1 MRRNRDAVQ
10 SLKPYLGNV
19 ETDPGEKDRYGAAL
33 HSAALGRP
41 YTQLSFHA
49 FTENEQYAY
58 WKAVDRSGLLIL
70 KGKTLD
76 EQTGFS
82 WLSPA
87 PLNFLDQVRN
97 EASYATIY
105 CLVGT
110 SAWMQPGSEPPAH
123 AVVSKMIWQLL
134 ERKPDLVGNPDRLGD
149 VRNRIQMQ
157 SWRHPIPKEPCGLL
171 LEMLSAVPKAYIV
184 IDRIDRADCDP
195 VAFINEL
202 LRVIERCPTIVKI
215 FVVLGESFDSGF
227 DMGAL
232 DLTGVGDKC
241 FVVTMDQELRRPSA

>member
-10 SLKPYLGNV
+10 SLKPYFGNV
-19 ETDPGEKDRYGAAL
+19 ETDPGEIDSYGAAL
-33 HSAALGRP
+33 HSAALERP
-41 YTQLSFHA
+41 YAQLDFPA

-87 PLNFLDQVRN
+87 SLNVLDQVRN
-97 EASYATIY
+97 EAGYATIY

-134 ERKPDLVGNPDRLGD
+134 ERKPDLVGNPDRLRD
-149 VRNRIQMQ
+149 VRHRIQRS
-157 SWRHPIPKEPCGLL
+157 SWRRSTPREPCGLL
-171 LEMLSAVPKAYIV
+171 LEMLSAVPRAYIV
-184 IDRIDRADCDP
+184 IDRIDRANCNP
-195 VAFINEL
+195 VVFVNEL

-232 DLTGVGDKC
+232 NMTGVGDKC
-241 FVVTMDQELRRPSA
+241 FVVTMDQEA